1 MEREGCEIVVHG
13 CSRNPEYYELIKEP
27 IDLNTIEK
35 NILTGQYTNVEDFEK
50 DFLKLFDN
58 VEVTAHSPLSQ
69 TVKETNSRCFSM

>member
-1 MEREGCEIVVHG
+1 M
-13 CSRNPEYYELIKEP
+13 IKEP

-58 VEVTAHSPLSQ
+58 VEVGCSYTLSDGIF
-69 TVKETNSRCFSM
+69 RHILL

>member
-1 MEREGCEIVVHG
+1 MNYKHFKQFC
-13 CSRNPEYYELIKEP
+13 RNPDYYEMIKEP

-58 VEVTAHSPLSQ
+58 VEVNCSYRVSDGIFRHILL
-69 TVKETNSRCFSM
+69 